1 MTKIA
6 NMIYLYWLWQF
17 LFCALHKYC
26 DAREVVYA
34 MRKKRG
40 FTLIELLVVIAI
52 IAMLLSILMPALQ
65 MAKVQAEKVIC
76 RANLHSWGLIWPLY
90 HNDYNGDFMIW
101 GRKNSFTEQL
111 RDYYEDPKIR
121 LCPSAKKF
129 ANPTMD
135 PDVNSTGSAFKA
147 WGKMPAPEPGWDPP
161 PWLEGDY
168 GSYGMNGW
176 ASKDDS
182 GGSTGRAKW
191 TWNNIDEVT
200 TASIVPLTIDCT
212 HRGML
217 VRNIDDTEYNG
228 FGLTPPSNEDHN
240 GSASRINRA
249 SINRHNGEV
258 NSLFM
263 DFSVRAVDLKE
274 LWTLKWHRGFDTK
287 NIWTLAGGATPAQW
301 DASAPWMRNFKE
313 Y

>member
-1 MTKIA
+1 
-6 NMIYLYWLWQF
+6 
-17 LFCALHKYC
+17 
-26 DAREVVYA
+26 

-90 HNDYNGDFMIW
+90 HNDYDGDFMIY
-101 GRKNSFTEQL
+101 GRKNSFSEQL

-135 PDVNSTGSAFKA
+135 DSISSTGSAFIA
-147 WGKMPAPEPGWDPP
+147 WGKMPAPPPSWDPP
-161 PWLEGDY
+161 PWIEGDY

-176 ASKDDS
+176 ASKNES
-182 GGSTGRAKW
+182 GGDRGQWAW
-191 TWNNIDEVT
+191 GNIDDVT
-200 TASIVPLTIDCT
+200 TAGVVPLTIDCT

-217 VRNIDDTEYNG
+217 VRNIDDTEFNN
-228 FGLTPPSNEDHN
+228 FGLTPPTNEEHN
-240 GSASRINRA
+240 GSGSRINRA
-249 SINRHNGEV
+249 CLNRHNKEV

-263 DFSVRAVDLKE
+263 DFSVRAVGLKE
-274 LWTLKWHRGFDTK
+274 LWTLKWHRDFDIRNK
-287 NIWTLAGGATPAQW
+287 FTLADGATRATW
-301 DASAPWMRNFKE
+301 DNHEWMQNYKD